1 MTGSTSR
8 HPGPRIWHIVRA
20 AALDL
25 LDVAIAVTAW
35 ALAGAIAF
43 AGFGVLPLYLPYLTA
58 LTTGLDNPGR
68 PADTNG
74 FAASL
79 TGVVA
84 HAILVVA
91 FLGALIVAWRV
102 TTAVARA
109 LPQRGVLH
117 L

>member
-1 MTGSTSR
+1 
-8 HPGPRIWHIVRA
+8 VRA

-25 LDVAIAVTAW
+25 LDVAIAVTAS

-43 AGFGVLPLYLPYLTA
+43 AGFGVLPLYLRYLTA
-58 LTTGLDNPGR
+58 LTTGLANPGR

-109 LPQRGVLH
+109 LPQRGALH
-117 L
+117 LSITDVPHEN